1 MLHIGSFIKHSFFNC
16 SMIKKQIMA
25 TIILSAVL
33 VTSGALISNAYAN
46 GFEKHTV
53 GDCGD
58 IQIKQQQTTDCTFHL
73 TYTAGVPAIILD
85 SVPAE
90 WIVTGSFDANDNC
103 EISDKKGSKNRGATT
118 IVCDASTL
126 DVDLTVHIST
136 VETPNGKWFKPT
148 FCGELPLNDGAIAV
162 DIDDPTIVLDTT
174 EPLTATT
181 EDQTDEDGDGVVEC
195 LEGEIVDLCPEEG
208 LEVFGA
214 VDSDGC
220 PVDT

>member
-1 MLHIGSFIKHSFFNC
+1 
-16 SMIKKQIMA
+16 MIKKQIMA
-25 TIILSAVL
+25 VIILSAVL
-33 VTSGALISNAYAN
+33 VTSGALISNVYAN
-46 GFEKHTV
+46 GFEKHLT
-53 GDCGD
+53 DLCGD
-58 IQIKQQQTTDCTFHL
+58 IQIKQQTPTECTFHL
-73 TYTAGVPAIILD
+73 TYFGAPALILD

-148 FCGELPLNDGAIAV
+148 FCGDLPLNDGAIAV

-181 EDQTDEDGDGVVEC
+181 QDTTDEDGDGVVEC
-195 LEGEIVDLCPEEG
+195 LEGVIVDQCP
-208 LEVFGA
+208 
-214 VDSDGC
+214 DSDPINFGPIDDWGC
-220 PVDT
+220 DTNQAGSDG